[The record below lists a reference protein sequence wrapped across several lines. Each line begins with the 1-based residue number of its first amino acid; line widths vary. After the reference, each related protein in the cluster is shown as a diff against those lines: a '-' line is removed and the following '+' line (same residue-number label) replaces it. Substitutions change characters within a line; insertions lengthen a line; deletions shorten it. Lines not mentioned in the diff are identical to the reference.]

1 MTLEKTEFYVAFAC
15 TILPKGFRKIRH
27 YGFLS
32 NHCGPTFKQQQMQMG
47 VVPPAKQETSW
58 QIIAQTKLQYDIHQC
73 PNCKKGK
80 MEEVLS
86 FDNNGPPQWLIKKL
100 RSQIQKR

>member
-1 MTLEKTEFYVAFAC
+1 
-15 TILPKGFRKIRH
+15 
-27 YGFLS
+27 
-32 NHCGPTFKQQQMQMG
+32 MG
-47 VVPPAKQETSW
+47 VVPPTKQETGW

-86 FDNNGPPQWLIKKL
+86 FDNNGPPQWLINKL
-100 RSQIQKR
+100 RSQIQQL